1 MEKILGHII
10 PASRIRDALSFD
22 GVHSDR
28 EFASILNRE
37 RDRADRTGQEFSM
50 VVYEVDVDHGKSASA
65 RHLVSILIHRIRST
79 DEIGWLE
86 EGRIGVVLPHT
97 MPEGARMFAAN
108 VRQAYDG
115 NLTPPDCLVY
125 VYPSEWIPSANG
137 SPAQKPRAG
146 KRIPSPEDTGASGKL
161 SLGIEGADNA
171 RPVEEL
177 GSQFLCRIPF
187 WKRAIDIVG
196 TLLALIL
203 LVPLFLLVALL
214 IKVVSPGP
222 IFFRQER
229 IGYLGRLFTIWKFRT
244 MHMNADTVVHQ
255 QYLRELIN
263 DEREMTKL
271 DNRKDDRIIPFGKFL
286 RATGIDELP
295 QLINVL
301 LGDMSLV
308 GPRPCLPYEASEYR
322 PWQTRRFDT
331 VPGLTG
337 LWQVSGK
344 NRTTFKEMMR
354 LDIAYTKKRALLLDA
369 KIFLLT
375 IPAILDQVV
384 DRTGDAH
391 AGSQSKGL
399 STAEKVIIPVGLVLL
414 AILML
419 NILQK

>member
-1 MEKILGHII
+1 MERLLDHIN
-10 PASRIRDALSFD
+10 PASRIRDALSFN
-22 GVHSDR
+22 GVRSDR

-37 RDRADRTGQEFSM
+37 RDRANRTGQEFSM
-50 VVYEVDVDHGKSASA
+50 VVYEVGTDHEKSASA
-65 RHLVSILIHRIRST
+65 RHLVSFLRHRVRST

-86 EGRIGVVLPHT
+86 DGRIGVVLPHT
-97 MPEGARMFAAN
+97 MPEGAWKFAAN

-115 NLTPPDCLVY
+115 SLTPPDFQVY
-125 VYPSEWIPSANG
+125 VYPSEWIPGANG
-137 SPAQKPRAG
+137 GPAQKPRAD
-146 KRIPSPEDTGASGKL
+146 KRIPSPEETGASGKL
-161 SLGIEGADNA
+161 SSGVAGAGNIL
-171 RPVEEL
+171 PVEEL
-177 GSQFLCRIPF
+177 DSQFLCRLPL

-196 TLLALIL
+196 TLMALIL
-203 LVPLFLLVALL
+203 LMPLFLLVALL

-222 IFFRQER
+222 ILFRQER
-229 IGYLGRLFTIWKFRT
+229 IGYMGRLFTIRKFRT
-244 MHMNADTVVHQ
+244 MHANADTTVHQ

-263 DEREMTKL
+263 DEKEMTKL
-271 DNRKDDRIIPFGKFL
+271 DNGKDDRIIPFGKIL

-308 GPRPCLPYEASEYR
+308 GPRPCLPYEASEYHS
-322 PWQTRRFDT
+322 WQTRRFDA

-369 KIFLLT
+369 KIFLMT
-375 IPAILDQVV
+375 IPAIIDQVV
-384 DRTGDAH
+384 DRKGYAH
-391 AGSQSKGL
+391 AGSPPKRL
-399 STAEKVIIPVGLVLL
+399 SFAEKIIIQVGVVLL

-419 NILQK
+419 NMLHK